1 MSASKKTDRISFRID
16 ADLKR
21 FASSYAR
28 TKGMTLSWLIEDY
41 LRQLRYENEKQTD
54 KEIKQL

>member
-1 MSASKKTDRISFRID
+1 MSASKKTDRFSFRID
-16 ADLKR
+16 PDLKK
-21 FASSYAR
+21 FAISYAR

-41 LRQLRYENEKQTD
+41 LRQLRFENSNQVD

>member
-1 MSASKKTDRISFRID
+1 LSESKKTDRFSFRID

-21 FASSYAR
+21 FAISYAR

-41 LRQLRYENEKQTD
+41 LRQLRFENSKQVD